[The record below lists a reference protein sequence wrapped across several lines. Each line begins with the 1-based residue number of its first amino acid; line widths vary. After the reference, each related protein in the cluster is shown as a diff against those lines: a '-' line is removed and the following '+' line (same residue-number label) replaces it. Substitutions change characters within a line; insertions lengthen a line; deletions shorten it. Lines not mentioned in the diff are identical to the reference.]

1 MMRMT
6 CRPCCDT
13 RAPPRD
19 GETKVIESET
29 RIKGRSDA
37 TNAMVTL
44 AVVIACSEPVFRHCV
59 RDRSSRRRRHSA
71 GAARAIMNKPKTTA
85 DQVGSRVGRGHRT
98 TPPNSKRGLS
108 EDPGDQTVSRSTTHR
123 RRERR

>member
-44 AVVIACSEPVFRHCV
+44 AVVIACYLSLCFVTVYEIDRPDADGTRPEP
-59 RDRSSRRRRHSA
+59 
-71 GAARAIMNKPKTTA
+71 RA
-85 DQVGSRVGRGHRT
+85 Q
-98 TPPNSKRGLS
+98 
-108 EDPGDQTVSRSTTHR
+108 
-123 RRERR
+123 